1 MTTVRPAESPTISPR
16 DQIDG
21 VAAAGLAISVL
32 SSFPPVSKIKIW
44 IFLLKKVLF
53 CVYSFHRNCWRLC
66 SHAVSAMF
74 VSKKSDDSEG
84 QIQDTVQ
91 GCAAKKTEESPV
103 L

>member
-44 IFLLKKVLF
+44 IFFIKKGAF
-53 CVYSFHRNCWRLC
+53 LC
-66 SHAVSAMF
+66 LQFS
-74 VSKKSDDSEG
+74 
-84 QIQDTVQ
+84 
-91 GCAAKKTEESPV
+91 
-103 L
+103 